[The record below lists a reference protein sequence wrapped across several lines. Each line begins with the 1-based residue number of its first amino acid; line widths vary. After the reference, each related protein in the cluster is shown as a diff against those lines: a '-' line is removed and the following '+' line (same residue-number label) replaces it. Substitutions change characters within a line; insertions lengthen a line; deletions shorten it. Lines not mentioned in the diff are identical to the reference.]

1 MKKIIFFIIIN
12 LILNSALSQKNIDI
26 LNNQKKEVEAKIY
39 EISNQITSLEKN
51 RNVTLTEITLK
62 KQKIKLQNELLEN
75 LRAQILTLNT
85 NLLETTKI
93 IDSISYVLQ
102 KRREELVIIYNTY
115 FKKLREKNHILLQL
129 LSSNSFN
136 QAYARLKMYKNLSSY
151 FNKLLL
157 EIEDE
162 RNRYE
167 NYKEMY
173 VLNIKQLKLK
183 ENEYQRTIR
192 ELDITTK
199 NLENSIENLEKKK
212 NALLEEQKR
221 NEKRLVL
228 IDNEIKRLI
237 EENAKSLKKMSPERT
252 RVYSELSKN
261 FRENKGKLPLPAAN
275 ATLLNQFG
283 ETKHPVLKNIS
294 IKNNG
299 IDLIMKSSE
308 PVYSVFSGEVT
319 KVFNVPYGGLAI
331 IIRHGEYLTVY
342 SNLLRTGVKPGQKV
356 TIGEKIG
363 ELIQQP
369 DNTYILHFEIWNE
382 KEPENPLIWLKY

>member
-115 FKKLREKNHILLQL
+115 FKKLREKNHILLLL

>member
-26 LNNQKKEVEAKIY
+26 LNNQKKEVEAKIN

-102 KRREELVIIYNTY
+102 KRREELVIIYITY
-115 FKKLREKNHILLQL
+115 FKKLREKNHILLLL

-151 FNKLLL
+151 FNKLLI

-162 RNRYE
+162 KNRYE

-199 NLENSIENLEKKK
+199 NLENSIKNLEKKK
-212 NALLEEQKR
+212 NALIEEQKR

-382 KEPENPLIWLKY
+382 KEPENPLLWLKY